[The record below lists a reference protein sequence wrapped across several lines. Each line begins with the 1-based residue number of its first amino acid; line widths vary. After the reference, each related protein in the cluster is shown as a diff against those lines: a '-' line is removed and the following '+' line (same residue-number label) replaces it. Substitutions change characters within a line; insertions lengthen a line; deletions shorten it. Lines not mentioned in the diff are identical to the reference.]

1 MSKQR
6 VVSYGS
12 WKSPITPEMAA
23 SVTQLSEVSDSWRFG
38 LLERAPSR
46 AARTLHSSEADR

>member
-23 SVTQLSEVSDSWRFG
+23 SVTQLTEVAIQWRFD
-38 LLERAPSR
+38 LLEGAPSR